1 MEEIEREKNRW
12 PGEGPFTAALLIQA
26 LQKQDEKKK
35 KNSRIKAMN

>member
-26 LQKQDEKKK
+26 LQKQDEKK
-35 KNSRIKAMN
+35 NSRIKAMN